1 METGIAGSMYR
12 SAVRPSV
19 PLIDSSKCRWCR
31 VKSLRRRLNI
41 DLYYL
46 MELAETINLLKKT
59 SVETVQGY
67 KQCIA
72 SEGCETICPDRWQ
85 FDSGK
90 NRGGSTSV
98 CGQVRSPLAGG
109 G

>member
-1 METGIAGSMYR
+1 MLQAP
-12 SAVRPSV
+12 A
-19 PLIDSSKCRWCR
+19 LSSKCRWCH
-31 VKSLRRRLNI
+31 VKSLRKRLNI

-46 MELAETINLLKKT
+46 MELAETINLLTILQWKLYKAI
-59 SVETVQGY
+59 

-85 FDSGK
+85 LDSGK

-98 CGQVRSPLAGG
+98 CGQVRSPRISAGWRWLSCRQPACL
-109 G
+109 